1 MKKSMLL
8 AGAAM
13 LLTAAT
19 PALGQS
25 TIAPGM
31 STEQVR
37 ERFGAPATT
46 RTQGDWA
53 YWYYLNGCPVSCG
66 SDDVVFFQNDRVV
79 AAVLRT
85 SRRRFAGP
93 AADDALGAAG
103 VTVPAADVREND
115 APPADA
121 PEGRARVD
129 GVRVDAAPTSGL
141 VTTPAPDADRPRPQ
155 AREGQPGEPSTIVIT
170 QPDPPP
176 AERVTPPV
184 PVNEAREGRPG
195 EPSTIIITTPPADA
209 SPAPTPAESI
219 INSAVTRAPPGMDA
233 APQPAPGTNPPAVD
247 GPLPASRPPAA
258 VPAPPPGVRLENQP
272 QLRPRDP
279 SENTEAADTRG
290 ETSIDRKNRRTRTD
304 RANEETAT
312 ERARRNDARNP

>member
-13 LLTAAT
+13 LFTAAT
-19 PALGQS
+19 PALGQT
-25 TIAPGM
+25 TISPGM

-37 ERFGAPATT
+37 DRFGAPATT

-53 YWYYLNGCPVSCG
+53 YWYYLNGCPVRCG

-93 AADDALGAAG
+93 AADDALNAASMDR
-103 VTVPAADVREND
+103 PAPDARQND

-121 PEGRARVD
+121 PEGRARVG
-129 GVRVDAAPTSGL
+129 GVRVDGPPTP
-141 VTTPAPDADRPRPQ
+141 PADADRPRPR

-170 QPDPPP
+170 QPAAPDR
-176 AERVTPPV
+176 ATPPV
-184 PVNEAREGRPG
+184 PVNEAREGRAG
-195 EPSTIIITTPPADA
+195 EPSTIIITTPPA
-209 SPAPTPAESI
+209 
-219 INSAVTRAPPGMDA
+219 DA

-247 GPLPASRPPAA
+247 GPLPATPAPAA
-258 VPAPPPGVRLENQP
+258 NPA
-272 QLRPRDP
+272 
-279 SENTEAADTRG
+279 ENTEAADTRG
-290 ETSIDRKNRRTRTD
+290 ETSVDRKSRRTRTD

-312 ERARRNDARNP
+312 ERARRNDAKNP

>member
-19 PALGQS
+19 PALGQT

-37 ERFGAPATT
+37 DRFGAPATT

-53 YWYYLNGCPVSCG
+53 YWYYLNGCPVRCG

-93 AADDALGAAG
+93 AADDALNAASMDR
-103 VTVPAADVREND
+103 PAPD
-115 APPADA
+115 ARQNDA
-121 PEGRARVD
+121 PEGRARVG
-129 GVRVDAAPTSGL
+129 GVRVDGPATSGL
-141 VTTPAPDADRPRPQ
+141 VTTPAADVDRPRPQ
-155 AREGQPGEPSTIVIT
+155 AREGEPGEPSTIVIT
-170 QPDPPP
+170 QPASADGE
-176 AERVTPPV
+176 APPV
-184 PVNEAREGRPG
+184 PVNEAREGRAG
-195 EPSTIIITTPPADA
+195 EPSTIIITTPPA
-209 SPAPTPAESI
+209 
-219 INSAVTRAPPGMDA
+219 DA

-247 GPLPASRPPAA
+247 GPLPATPAPGSTPAA
-258 VPAPPPGVRLENQP
+258 VAAPRNPA
-272 QLRPRDP
+272 
-279 SENTEAADTRG
+279 ENTEAADTRG
-290 ETSIDRKNRRTRTD
+290 ETSVDRKSRRTRTD

-312 ERARRNDARNP
+312 ERARRNDAKNP

>member
-1 MKKSMLL
+1 MKTKSMLL

-19 PALGQS
+19 PALGQT
-25 TIAPGM
+25 TISPGM

-37 ERFGAPATT
+37 DRFGAPATT

-53 YWYYLNGCPVSCG
+53 YWYYLNGCPVRCG

-93 AADDALGAAG
+93 AADDALNAASMDR
-103 VTVPAADVREND
+103 PAPDARQND

-121 PEGRARVD
+121 PEGRARVG
-129 GVRVDAAPTSGL
+129 GVRVDGAPTSGL
-141 VTTPAPDADRPRPQ
+141 VTTPAADVDRPRPQ

-170 QPDPPP
+170 QPEP
-176 AERVTPPV
+176 ADRATPPV
-184 PVNEAREGRPG
+184 PVNEAREGRAG
-195 EPSTIIITTPPADA
+195 EPSTIIITTPPANA
-209 SPAPTPAESI
+209 APT
-219 INSAVTRAPPGMDA
+219 
-233 APQPAPGTNPPAVD
+233 PQPAPGTNPPAVD
-247 GPLPASRPPAA
+247 GPLPATPAPAA
-258 VPAPPPGVRLENQP
+258 NPA
-272 QLRPRDP
+272 
-279 SENTEAADTRG
+279 ENTEAADTRG
-290 ETSIDRKNRRTRTD
+290 ETSVDRKNRRTRTD

-312 ERARRNDARNP
+312 ERARRNDAKNP

>member
-19 PALGQS
+19 PALGQI
-25 TIAPGM
+25 TISPGM

-37 ERFGAPATT
+37 DRFGAPATT

-53 YWYYLNGCPVSCG
+53 YWYYLNGCPIRCG

-93 AADDALGAAG
+93 AADDALNA
-103 VTVPAADVREND
+103 AADGNERGNGRSND
-115 APPADA
+115 APPANA
-121 PEGRARVD
+121 PEGRARVG
-129 GVRVDAAPTSGL
+129 GVRVDGVPTSGL
-141 VTTPAPDADRPRPQ
+141 VTTPAADVERDRPQ

-170 QPDPPP
+170 QPGPS
-176 AERVTPPV
+176 AERATPPV
-184 PVNEAREGRPG
+184 PVNEAREGRAG
-195 EPSTIIITTPPADA
+195 EPSTIIITNPPAA
-209 SPAPTPAESI
+209 
-219 INSAVTRAPPGMDA
+219 DA

-247 GPLPASRPPAA
+247 GPLPQTPAAASKPAATAASRDPAA
-258 VPAPPPGVRLENQP
+258 
-272 QLRPRDP
+272 
-279 SENTEAADTRG
+279 NTEAADTRG
-290 ETSIDRKNRRTRTD
+290 ETSVDRKNRRTRTD

-312 ERARRNDARNP
+312 ERARRNDAKNP